1 MFWKVPDTR
10 NRVRNADKTIAALLT
25 ATMISLR
32 RSMNEFEALANRF
45 RAAFDSYLSA
55 ICSFERHGL
64 TGPLEASDQCRQ
76 QLESLRSQLQ
86 PDADIAGLNRSR
98 DQLARILQDYSE
110 NAVVQMRDRE
120 REVRDIVSM
129 VEEAAKVLAARNARY
144 DTKFQDVTRELETA
158 SRINN
163 LTHLRQRL
171 AGAVSNLKA
180 TVDTFR
186 EENRE
191 AVAQMQ
197 SKVSAY
203 HERLKR
209 AEQMVNTD
217 PLTGL
222 CNRRAAQA
230 SIRKEIVSGE
240 PFCLAVLD
248 LNGFKSVNDR
258 FGHACGDQVL
268 NEFARGLRRFFRADD
283 AIYRWGGDEF
293 VVVMRGPL
301 SEVRGVLKAG
311 ELLEQL
317 VSVSV
322 GGKQMVLALGAAVG
336 VAQYA
341 CGEGPEELFA
351 RADASMYQQK
361 AQNHPAPSLQAVEQP
376 T

>member
-1 MFWKVPDTR
+1 
-10 NRVRNADKTIAALLT
+10 
-25 ATMISLR
+25 
-32 RSMNEFEALANRF
+32 MNELEALASRF

-55 ICSFERHGL
+55 IHSFERHGL
-64 TGPLEASDQCRQ
+64 AGPADASDQCRR
-76 QLESLRSQLQ
+76 QLEKLRGELQ
-86 PDADIAGLNRSR
+86 PDSEIEILNHSR
-98 DQLARILQDYSE
+98 ERLAQILQEYSQ
-110 NAVVQMRDRE
+110 NSVVQARERE
-120 REVRDIVSM
+120 REVRDIVGM
-129 VEEAAKVLAARNARY
+129 VEEAAKVLAARSARY

-163 LTHLRQRL
+163 LSQLRQRL

-186 EENRE
+186 DESRE
-191 AVAQMQ
+191 SVAQMQ

-203 HERLKR
+203 HDRLKR

-222 CNRRAAQA
+222 SNRRAAQA
-230 SIRKEIVSGE
+230 GIREEIVSRS

-268 NEFARGLRRFFRADD
+268 TEFARGLRRFFRADD

-293 VVVMRGPL
+293 VAVMRGPL
-301 SEVRGVLKAG
+301 DEVRKVLRPG
-311 ELLEQL
+311 QLIEQL

-322 GGKQMVLALGAAVG
+322 SGKQMVLALGAAVG
-336 VAQYA
+336 VAEYQS
-341 CGEGPEELFA
+341 GEGPEELFA
-351 RADASMYQQK
+351 RADASMYKEKSQ
-361 AQNHPAPSLQAVEQP
+361 HRTEPALRRPTEQP
-376 T
+376 VV